1 MCTEMLAFLF
11 TTICTF
17 RQRFGPTIE
26 FFNTVKIHKFQ
37 IIWVRMLYLYGKTY
51 PVLPE
56 MDIFLPEP
64 VRERLWSTRGDD
76 VIFRTGCPS
85 SLVSANMLLC
95 IHDLSHDG
103 KRIFF
108 PRFLIATYKLCVAFD
123 VFSYN
128 IMVLSHFS
136 LSFIT
141 AIKYTLSGR
150 NQLLIGLIKW
160 HDL

>member
-26 FFNTVKIHKFQ
+26 FFNTVKIHKSQ

-56 MDIFLPEP
+56 MEIFLPEP
-64 VRERLWSTRGDD
+64 VRERLLSSWTDD

-85 SLVSANMLLC
+85 SLVSENMLLC

-103 KRIFF
+103 KLRLRHINYVLRLMYSRIILWCYHISLY
-108 PRFLIATYKLCVAFD
+108 RSSLLSSILYLV
-123 VFSYN
+123 VISY
-128 IMVLSHFS
+128 
-136 LSFIT
+136 
-141 AIKYTLSGR
+141 
-150 NQLLIGLIKW
+150 
-160 HDL
+160 